1 MPPHTLRCCAIAPSI
16 IHSGRGRGVP
26 AWAEYRWDRR
36 LGEALD
42 IQGQDTAGKDRL
54 TGEPASE
61 GLTGPSAHRLDPFD
75 ALIDQL
81 LDQLLDWLFVRSFV
95 RSID

>member
-1 MPPHTLRCCAIAPSI
+1 MPSRTLCCAVAPSI

-42 IQGQDTAGKDRL
+42 IQGQDTAGTDRL
-54 TGEPASE
+54 TGEPARS
-61 GLTGPSAHRLDPFD
+61 GRLDLARLDPFD

-95 RSID
+95 RSFD